1 MPVVS
6 RKPGDTLK
14 KEPLYAPRCPIV
26 GSGGDARLTLAG
38 FLLLCRHH
46 QEERDQD
53 LANRYRF
60 GVVIENICGVC
71 PAGAMVRSG
80 RVGQLT
86 NKAMPDGVSLADLH
100 ELEDG

>member
-6 RKPGDTLK
+6 RRPDGPLK
-14 KEPLYAPRCPIV
+14 KEPLYTPRCPIL
-26 GSGGDARLTLAG
+26 GTGGNARLTLAG

-46 QEERDQD
+46 QDDRDTD

-80 RVGQLT
+80 RVHQLT
-86 NKAMPDGVSLADLH
+86 NDGLPEGLTLADIKKL
-100 ELEDG
+100 